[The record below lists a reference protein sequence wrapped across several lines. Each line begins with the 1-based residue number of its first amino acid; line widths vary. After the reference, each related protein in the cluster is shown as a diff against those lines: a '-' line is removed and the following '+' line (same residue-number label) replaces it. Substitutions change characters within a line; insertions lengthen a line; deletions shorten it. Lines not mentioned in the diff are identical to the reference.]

1 MSERTAG
8 VSGLA
13 RSTSTATVLGALALA
28 RILLAMVA
36 IGGFGVSLFD
46 DEANRLLMVAI
57 ALAFV
62 PFVHGV
68 RTFRTVRARPDSP
81 HDTTAAVVVMDSALA
96 VSVLGAIDTSSTP
109 LAWLALMFPV
119 VETAVLFSLVPAAV
133 VWFGVS
139 LAFLAMQLLVK
150 ADSSSDAF
158 ALAFQQLMAVFL
170 LSGPASLLSDS
181 SQRRVE
187 QLDQAKQDADEI
199 SDQLRRVSWAA
210 SEMSQAKD
218 PDAVLDVALTSA
230 LSMGFDQADVVRR
243 SGPEAWTVVHAKSIG
258 ALESPHPELLANDAL
273 DRLTPVPPDDAQ
285 TQREIEILGLSAGWA
300 VQVTSPDREVQ
311 EVLRV
316 WSRAAR
322 TEAEV
327 RALELLAEQMREL
340 HRIALLLG
348 DARRHAAQL
357 EHETRH
363 DGLTGLAN
371 RNWVRESLHLRLT
384 SGERSA
390 VFFIDLDGFKEIND
404 TLGHRAG
411 DDALR
416 SVGDRLRSLADDH
429 QLVGRMG
436 GDEFIILADADRAGD
451 LAALIAMGEAFE
463 DAIREPLIADG
474 KPARLG
480 ASIGLAVQTSA
491 GGDTDQLIT
500 AADTAM
506 YEAKREGGGVRL
518 ASAEEATRAA

>member
-1 MSERTAG
+1 M
-8 VSGLA
+8 SGLA
-13 RSTSTATVLGALALA
+13 RSTTTATVLGALALA
-28 RILLAMVA
+28 RVLLAMVA
-36 IGGFGVSLFD
+36 IGGFSVAYFG
-46 DEANRLLMVAI
+46 DEESNRLLI
-57 ALAFV
+57 LAVVFAVV
-62 PFVHGV
+62 PLVHGV
-68 RTFRTVRARPDSP
+68 RTLRLVRRRPDDA
-81 HDTTAAVVVMDSALA
+81 HEATAALVVMDSILA

-109 LAWLALMFPV
+109 LSWLALMFPV

-139 LAFLAMQLLVK
+139 LAFLAVQLLVK

-181 SQRRVE
+181 SQRRVQ

-218 PDAVLDVALTSA
+218 PDGVLDVALTSA

-243 SGPEAWTVVHAKSIG
+243 SGPEPWAIVHSNSIG
-258 ALESPHPELLANDAL
+258 ALESPAPDVLANDAL
-273 DRLTPVPPDDAQ
+273 DRLTPMRPDDADAHKQ
-285 TQREIEILGLSAGWA
+285 LETMGFAAGWA
-300 VQVTSPDREVQ
+300 VQVTTPDREVQ
-311 EVLRV
+311 MVMRV
-316 WSRAAR
+316 WSRTAR
-322 TEAEV
+322 TETEV

-371 RNWVRESLHLRLT
+371 RNWVRESLDQRLT
-384 SGERSA
+384 NGERSA

-416 SVGDRLRSLADDH
+416 AVAERLRSTASATE
-429 QLVGRMG
+429 LVGRMG
-436 GDEFIILADADRAGD
+436 GDEFIVLADADVVGD
-451 LAALIAMGEAFE
+451 LSALISLGESFE
-463 DAIREPLIADG
+463 DAIRQPMVADG
-474 KPARLG
+474 QPAQLG
-480 ASIGLAVQTSA
+480 ASIGLSVQTSA
-491 GGDTDQLIT
+491 GLDTDHLIT

-506 YEAKREGGGVRL
+506 YEAKRAGGGVRI
-518 ASAEEATRAA
+518 ATAEEMTKAA